1 MKKIGDKSSILSPI
15 TGFRMQNPFR
25 KPSDSNPQGP
35 ATISNNLWTK
45 ASLRW
50 KGSVKTGSIGLR
62 GENYSLS
69 PNRTINYGKLYVFA
83 YQAKGRLAVNYY
95 AWSMFG
101 VVTLAAYAFHVWHR
115 KLQDGENACRFLR
128 KDDR

>member
-1 MKKIGDKSSILSPI
+1 MRKIGDKSSILSPI
-15 TGFRMQNPFR
+15 TGFQTQNPFR
-25 KPSDSNPQGP
+25 KPSDSSLREP
-35 ATISNNLWTK
+35 AITSNNSWTK

-50 KGSVKTGSIGLR
+50 RGSIKAGSIGLR

-83 YQAKGRLAVNYY
+83 YQAKGRLAVNCF
-95 AWSMFG
+95 ALSMFG